1 MTYHFSKT
9 LIGNFDEIKE
19 KVVEALKEEGF
30 GVITEIDVQATFKK
44 KLDVDFRPYHIL
56 GACNPAYA
64 YEALQSESHI
74 GAMLPCNVVLQEINK
89 GQVEVSAVDP
99 VSSMQAVK
107 NEGLAETATKVQG
120 KLRNVIEKL

>member
-1 MTYHFSKT
+1 MAYHFSKI
-9 LIGNFDEIKE
+9 LSGRFEDIKE

-56 GACNPAYA
+56 GTCNPAFA
-64 YEALQSESHI
+64 YEALKAEPHI
-74 GAMLPCNVVLQEINK
+74 GAMLPCNVVLQEINHE
-89 GQVEVSAVDP
+89 QVEVSAVDP

-107 NEGLAETATKVQG
+107 SEGLAETAVKVQM
-120 KLRNVIEKL
+120 KLRNVIESL